1 MPNVYKLSMAG
12 LKKIIAEE
20 KVALMKESTKSGFGP
35 VGDVTKE
42 PKKTKEFDASEF
54 ADSLE
59 KEIDH
64 LKAAKV
70 HEAKLLLKLKRL
82 REQMR
87 ASHRKIEESKR
98 ARVNPKKS
106 VVKKG

>member
-1 MPNVYKLSMAG
+1 MPKVYKLSMEG

-20 KVALMKESTKSGFGP
+20 KAALIKEAKSTGFGP

-42 PKKTKEFDASEF
+42 PKKTKEVDAEDL
-54 ADSLE
+54 ADTLE

-70 HEAKLLLKLKRL
+70 HEAKLLVQLKKL
-82 REQMR
+82 REKMR
-87 ASHRKIEESKR
+87 RSQKKIQE
-98 ARVNPKKS
+98 AKKA
-106 VVKKG
+106 